1 MEGVLAPK
9 SLNGNSAYYMN
20 KVRDFRKRTF
30 KLPHEMH
37 YFTDDVRITVEM
49 NCEECGKY
57 LDVQSVRG
65 KK

>member
-57 LDVQSVRG
+57 LDVQSVR
-65 KK
+65 